1 MRVERLRLGCL
12 GVEDLAGRVRGQRC
26 EEGKEHVSHMGLDCP
41 RVKPRGIAAAA
52 GESGLGAPSGDAGL
66 GRFNLHSLEIGM
78 LRKAR
83 GRPLRWSGST
93 HHDR

>member
-1 MRVERLRLGCL
+1 MLG
-12 GVEDLAGRVRGQRC
+12 
-26 EEGKEHVSHMGLDCP
+26 MGLDCP

-66 GRFNLHSLEIGM
+66 GRFNLHCVEIGM
-78 LRKAR
+78 ERKAM
-83 GRPLRWSGST
+83 LRALWWSGST

>member
-1 MRVERLRLGCL
+1 MLG
-12 GVEDLAGRVRGQRC
+12 
-26 EEGKEHVSHMGLDCP
+26 MGLDCP

-66 GRFNLHSLEIGM
+66 GRFNLHCEEMACCENREMTFAVVGT
-78 LRKAR
+78 
-83 GRPLRWSGST
+83 T

>member
-1 MRVERLRLGCL
+1 
-12 GVEDLAGRVRGQRC
+12 
-26 EEGKEHVSHMGLDCP
+26 MGLDCP

-66 GRFNLHSLEIGM
+66 GRFNLHSVEIGM

-83 GRPLRWSGST
+83 AKPRPLWWSGST
-93 HHDR
+93 HHER

>member
-1 MRVERLRLGCL
+1 
-12 GVEDLAGRVRGQRC
+12 
-26 EEGKEHVSHMGLDCP
+26 MGLDCP

-83 GRPLRWSGST
+83 GRPLRWLGST
-93 HHDR
+93 HHDRYAFQKPRPCMTVCLGSERNR